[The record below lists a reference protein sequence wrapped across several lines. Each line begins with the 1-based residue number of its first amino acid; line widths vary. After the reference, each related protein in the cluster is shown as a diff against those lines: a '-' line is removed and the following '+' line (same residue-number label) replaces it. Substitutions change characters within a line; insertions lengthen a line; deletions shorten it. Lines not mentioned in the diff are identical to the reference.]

1 METSGSSKEGSRH
14 LDGAR
19 IPDPTKPDADGRKP
33 DTSTPRLPE
42 SIGRYPI
49 VSEAGRDATGVV
61 YVAEDPRLRRKIAIK
76 VLPEATAGE
85 IEAIERFKREGK
97 VLAALNHPNIATIHS
112 FEEAEG
118 SSFFTMELITGE
130 TLEERLQTGPFSP
143 RDALEFC
150 SQVASALEAAHG
162 RGIVHRNLN
171 SQNVRFAEQGHVKV
185 LDFGI
190 SRTPASG
197 ESEEQRTD
205 IWAFGGLLF
214 ECLTGHR
221 VPPTD
226 AQSDTTEIHAPD
238 LSLLPMD
245 IPPAVRTLISH
256 CLSTDPGAR
265 PKSIAEVSRQI
276 EGEIGRLSTSVSGAG
291 LEAGR
296 WPNNLPLQLA
306 SFVGRLDETKALR
319 GILKERRLVTLTG
332 MGGCGKTRLALEVAR
347 QSLPR
352 FPDGTWLIELG
363 AIRNPD
369 QVAQTVAQ
377 VLKLRDEK
385 GRSMTETLVSSLT
398 SKDALL
404 ILDSCEHVLSGV
416 SPLVSTLLWQAP
428 NLRILATS
436 HERLGIQGEE
446 VFPVPPLRVPTV
458 DDEASAEHL
467 SKSEAAQLFLKR
479 ATEAHAD
486 FQVTEDNARFV
497 AQVCRRLDGIPLAL
511 ELAATRVRVLSVEE
525 ISHRLDDRFRLLRG
539 GSKTAPPRLQ
549 TLRATMDWSYELLSP
564 EEQKLLRT
572 LSVFAGSWTQESAA
586 SVCKAGDELPDSL
599 SQLVERSLVMR
610 EVQEKGRTRF
620 RLLETVRQ
628 YAAEKLK
635 ESGESK
641 AAHDLLTEH
650 LVSLLEKA
658 EPELRGPKQA
668 EWLKVM
674 ESEQE
679 NLLASIGWCQE
690 QGLADRALLMT
701 RCLAWFWLVRGYLG
715 FGRSVISKV
724 LALPLEGKPTR
735 LQAQVMDRAGLMA
748 RVQADYEAARSL
760 HEESLA
766 VYQEIEWESGIA
778 SALGNLANVAVEMG
792 DYEVAGPK
800 LEEALAIYRKIGAQ
814 RGIANNLTNLAV
826 IDNDQ
831 GRFEQAKIR
840 LKESVTI
847 YSELGDMSSLAAAF
861 CNLGISLGGLNEL
874 ESARTLI
881 EEAIGIYRDLG
892 EKISLAFVLEDLS
905 RINARMG
912 NHLVA
917 AMQLRECLSL
927 AVEVGEKQT
936 GVLALE
942 GTAELAAAIEE
953 PETSVQLLAASDALR
968 DAIGAIFP
976 PRLADGR
983 DAVMKSLQST
993 LDDASFRVSW
1003 DKGEVMSFESATE
1016 FALEWLFGV

>member
-1 METSGSSKEGSRH
+1 METSGSSKEDSRH
-14 LDGAR
+14 PDGAR
-19 IPDPTKPDADGRKP
+19 IPDPTRPDADGP
-33 DTSTPRLPE
+33 PSQAPE
-42 SIGRYPI
+42 RIGRYPI

-85 IEAIERFKREGK
+85 IEALERFKREGK

-112 FEEAEG
+112 FEEAGG
-118 SSFFTMELITGE
+118 SCFFTMELITGE
-130 TLEERLQTGPFSP
+130 TLAQRLQAGPLTP

-171 SQNVRFAEQGHVKV
+171 SQNARFTEQGHVKV
-185 LDFGI
+185 LHFGI
-190 SRTPASG
+190 TRTPAG
-197 ESEEQRTD
+197 RESEEHLTD
-205 IWAFGGLLF
+205 IEAFGGLLF
-214 ECLTGHR
+214 ECLTGYR
-221 VPPTD
+221 VSLTD
-226 AQSDTTEIHAPD
+226 GQSDTREARAPD
-238 LSLLPMD
+238 LDLLPAD
-245 IPPAVRTLISH
+245 IPPAVRTLISQ
-256 CLSTDPGAR
+256 CMSTDPTAR

-276 EGEIGRLSTSVSGAG
+276 EGEIGRLSTSVSDVG
-291 LEAGR
+291 LEATR

-306 SFVGRLDETKALR
+306 SFVGRLDEIKSLR
-319 GILKERRLVTLTG
+319 GLVRECRLVTLTG

-352 FPDGTWLIELG
+352 FTDGTWLIELG

-377 VLKLRDEK
+377 VLKVRDEK
-385 GRSMTETLVSSLT
+385 GRSMTETLLSSLA
-398 SKDALL
+398 SKSALL
-404 ILDSCEHVLSGV
+404 ILDSCEHLLSGV

-428 NLRILATS
+428 KLRILATS
-436 HERLGIQGEE
+436 HERLGIHGEE
-446 VFPVPPLRVPTV
+446 VFPVPPLQVPAV
-458 DDEASAEHL
+458 DDRASAESL
-467 SKSEAAQLFLKR
+467 SKSEAVQLFVKR

-486 FQVTEDNARFV
+486 FQLTEDNARAV
-497 AQVCRRLDGIPLAL
+497 AQVCQRLDGIPLAL

-525 ISHRLDDRFRLLRG
+525 INSRLDDRFRLLRG

-549 TLRATMDWSYELLSP
+549 TLRATMDWSHELLSA

-572 LSVFAGSWTQESAA
+572 LSVFAGSWTQASAA
-586 SVCKAGDELPDSL
+586 SVCKVGKELRDSL

-610 EVQEKGRTRF
+610 EAQEEGLTRF
-620 RLLETVRQ
+620 RLLETVQQ
-628 YAAEKLK
+628 YAAEKLE
-635 ESGESK
+635 ESGESQSVHQ
-641 AAHDLLTEH
+641 ALTEH
-650 LVSLLEKA
+650 FVSVVKEA

-668 EWLKVM
+668 KWLGVM
-674 ESEQE
+674 EAEQE
-679 NLLASIGWCQE
+679 NLLASIAWCQE
-690 QGLADRALLMT
+690 QGLAESALLMT

-715 FGRSVISKV
+715 FGRSILSKV
-724 LALPLEGKPTR
+724 LALPTEGKQTR
-735 LQAQVMDRAGLMA
+735 LRAQLMDRAGLMA

-766 VYQEIEWESGIA
+766 VYRELGWESGIA
-778 SALGNLANVAVEMG
+778 SALGNLANVAVEIG

-800 LEEALAIYRKIGAQ
+800 LEEALALYRKLGAQ

-831 GRFEQAKIR
+831 GRFESAKTR

-861 CNLGISLGGLNEL
+861 CNLGISLGGLDEL

-881 EEAIGIYRDLG
+881 EEAIGIYRELG

-905 RINARMG
+905 RINARMA
-912 NHLVA
+912 NHLIA

-942 GTAELAAAIEE
+942 GTAELAAAIKE
-953 PETSVQLLAASDALR
+953 PETAVQLLAASHTLR

-976 PRLADGR
+976 PRLAGGR
-983 DAVMKSLQST
+983 DAVTKSLQST

-1003 DKGEVMSFESATE
+1003 AKGEAMTFESAVE
-1016 FALEWLFGV
+1016 FALQWLFGV

>member
-1 METSGSSKEGSRH
+1 VNEV
-14 LDGAR
+14 
-19 IPDPTKPDADGRKP
+19 GR
-33 DTSTPRLPE
+33 
-42 SIGRYPI
+42 G
-49 VSEAGRDATGVV
+49 ATGVV

-76 VLPEATAGE
+76 VLPATPAGE
-85 IEAIERFKREGK
+85 IDALERFKREGK

-112 FEEAEG
+112 FEEAG
-118 SSFFTMELITGE
+118 GACFFTMELITGE
-130 TLEERLQTGPFSP
+130 TLAQRLQAGPLSP
-143 RDALEFC
+143 RDALEIC
-150 SQVASALEAAHG
+150 SHVASALEAAHG
-162 RGIVHRNLN
+162 RGIFHRNLS
-171 SQNVRFAEQGHVKV
+171 SQNVKFTQQGHVKV

-190 SRTPASG
+190 TKTQG
-197 ESEEQRTD
+197 GEESEDHRTD
-205 IWAFGGLLF
+205 IGAFGGMLF
-214 ECLTGHR
+214 ECLTGHQ
-221 VPPTD
+221 VFLTD
-226 AQSDTTEIHAPD
+226 AQSVTTETRAPD
-238 LSLLPMD
+238 LDLLPAD
-245 IPPAVRTLISH
+245 TSPAVRTLISQ
-256 CLSTDPGAR
+256 CLSTDLGAR
-265 PKSIAEVSRQI
+265 PESIAEVSRQI
-276 EGEIGRLSTSVSGAG
+276 EGEIGRLATRVSDAG
-291 LEAGR
+291 IEATR

-319 GILKERRLVTLTG
+319 GLLTEHRLVTLTG

-347 QSLPR
+347 QSLPM

-377 VLKLRDEK
+377 ALKLRDEK
-385 GRSMTETLVSSLT
+385 GRSMTETLLRSLT
-398 SKDALL
+398 SKNVLL
-404 ILDSCEHVLSGV
+404 ILDSCEHLLSGV
-416 SPLVSTLLWQAP
+416 SPLVTTLLWQTP
-428 NLRILATS
+428 KLRILATS
-436 HERLGIQGEE
+436 HERLGIKGEK
-446 VFPVPPLRVPTV
+446 VFPVPPLQLPAA
-458 DDEASAEHL
+458 DDEASAESL
-467 SKSEAAQLFLKR
+467 SKSEAVQLFVKR

-486 FQVTEDNARFV
+486 FQLTPDNARFI
-497 AQVCRRLDGIPLAL
+497 AQVCQRLDGIPLAL

-549 TLRATMDWSYELLSP
+549 TLRATMDWSYELLSA

-586 SVCKAGDELPDSL
+586 SVCKAVEELRDSL

-628 YAAEKLK
+628 YSAERLE
-635 ESGESK
+635 ESGESQN
-641 AAHDLLTEH
+641 AHDLLTEH
-650 LVSLLEKA
+650 LVSLAMQA

-668 EWLKVM
+668 EWLGVM
-674 ESEQE
+674 EAEQE
-679 NLLASIGWCQE
+679 NFLASIAWCQAK
-690 QGLADRALLMT
+690 GIADHALVMT

-715 FGRSVISKV
+715 FGRSVLSKV
-724 LALPLEGKPTR
+724 LALPTEGKSTR
-735 LQAQVMDRAGLMA
+735 LRAQLMDRAGLMA

-766 VYQEIEWESGIA
+766 VYRELGWESGIA

-800 LEEALAIYRKIGAQ
+800 LEEALALYRKIGAQ

-831 GRFEQAKIR
+831 GRFESAKVR

-847 YSELGDMSSLAAAF
+847 YSELGDTSSLAAAF

-905 RINARMG
+905 RINAKMG
-912 NHLVA
+912 NHLIA

-927 AVEVGEKQT
+927 SVEVGEKQT

-942 GTAELAAAIEE
+942 GTAELAAAIE
-953 PETSVQLLAASDALR
+953 
-968 DAIGAIFP
+968 
-976 PRLADGR
+976 
-983 DAVMKSLQST
+983 
-993 LDDASFRVSW
+993 
-1003 DKGEVMSFESATE
+1003 
-1016 FALEWLFGV
+1016 